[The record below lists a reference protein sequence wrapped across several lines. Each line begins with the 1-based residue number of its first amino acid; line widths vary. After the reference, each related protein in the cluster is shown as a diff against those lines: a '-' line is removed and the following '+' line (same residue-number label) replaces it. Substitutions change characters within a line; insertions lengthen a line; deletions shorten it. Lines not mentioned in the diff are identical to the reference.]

1 MNHLNLK
8 SPLKQAHMKPDKP
21 EDREEF
27 WLRKMAD
34 RLPRR
39 RSHAVVK
46 EEPEEEDEPE
56 SDGPAGRSPRKPKK
70 KPKKDD
76 GCTWFVFIIFALA
89 AYGAWKILVA
99 VFG

>member
-1 MNHLNLK
+1 MNHLNLE
-8 SPLKQAHMKPDKP
+8 SPLKQAHMKPEKP
-21 EDREEF
+21 EDRDES

-39 RSHAVVK
+39 RSQALVK
-46 EEPEEEDEPE
+46 EEPEEEDEQE
-56 SDGPAGRSPRKPKK
+56 SVDPTIRSPRKPKK
-70 KPKKDD
+70 KAKKDD
-76 GCTWFVFIIFALA
+76 GCTWPVFIFFALA

>member
-21 EDREEF
+21 EDREES

-34 RLPRR
+34 RIPRR

-56 SDGPAGRSPRKPKK
+56 SDGPANRSPRKPKK

-76 GCTWFVFIIFALA
+76 GCTWPVFIFFALA
-89 AYGAWKILVA
+89 AYGAWKLFA
-99 VFG
+99 ALFG

>member
-1 MNHLNLK
+1 
-8 SPLKQAHMKPDKP
+8 MKPDKP
-21 EDREEF
+21 EDREES
-27 WLRKMAD
+27 WLRKMAA

-39 RSHAVVK
+39 RSSEGVK
-46 EEPEEEDEPE
+46 QGAAELEEPEEEDEPE
-56 SDGPAGRSPRKPKK
+56 SDGPANRSPRKPKK

-76 GCTWFVFIIFALA
+76 GCTWPVFIFFALA

>member
-21 EDREEF
+21 EDREES

-39 RSHAVVK
+39 RSPAVVK
-46 EEPEEEDEPE
+46 EESEEEDEPE
-56 SDGPAGRSPRKPKK
+56 SDGPANRSPRKPKK

-76 GCTWFVFIIFALA
+76 GCTWPVFIFFALA

>member
-1 MNHLNLK
+1 
-8 SPLKQAHMKPDKP
+8 
-21 EDREEF
+21 
-27 WLRKMAD
+27 
-34 RLPRR
+34 
-39 RSHAVVK
+39 VVK

-76 GCTWFVFIIFALA
+76 GCTWPVFIFFALA

-99 VFG
+99 VFS

>member
-8 SPLKQAHMKPDKP
+8 SPLKQAHMKPEKP
-21 EDREEF
+21 EDREES

-76 GCTWFVFIIFALA
+76 GCTWPVFILFALA

>member
-1 MNHLNLK
+1 
-8 SPLKQAHMKPDKP
+8 MKPDKP
-21 EDREEF
+21 EDREES

-34 RLPRR
+34 RIPRR

-46 EEPEEEDEPE
+46 VEPEEEDEPE

-76 GCTWFVFIIFALA
+76 GCTWPAFIFFALA

>member
-8 SPLKQAHMKPDKP
+8 SPLKQAHMKPEKP
-21 EDREEF
+21 EDREES

-56 SDGPAGRSPRKPKK
+56 SDGPANRSPRKPKK
-70 KPKKDD
+70 KRKKDD
-76 GCTWFVFIIFALA
+76 GCTWPVFIFFALA
-89 AYGAWKILVA
+89 AYGAWKLFTA
-99 VFG
+99 LFG